1 MRAGVDGQKASRSGG
16 FGTEYA
22 DGVLVVDQVVDNQSV
37 GIVPFHQ
44 WIDKSCVAVVADGI
58 GDKLADGYG
67 KSAIGPVS
75 GPGTVLVDDGAVPVI
90 ENVPVL
96 VVVLVLTIPVAIF
109 AMWLAMRTMKKQT
122 RMLK

>member
-75 GPGTVLVDDGAVPVI
+75 SWFFDVFQVQNYIFFLKWQNRRGKSLVM
-90 ENVPVL
+90 
-96 VVVLVLTIPVAIF
+96 AI
-109 AMWLAMRTMKKQT
+109 A
-122 RMLK
+122 